1 MSGPRN
7 AEDRLRRLLV
17 MLPYLMEAGEVPL
30 VEVAERFDMTEAQVT
45 SDLELVA
52 MCGLPPYVDEMI
64 DVFVDDG
71 MIFVGVPRLFTRS
84 LRLTAPEAFSL
95 LASGRAA
102 MELPGGDASGP
113 LARGLAR
120 LATALGAAGIE
131 TAGAGVDDTAGVAID
146 LTRPELADEII
157 DAVAE
162 HAELAV
168 SYYSPGRDVVSDRM
182 LVPRHV
188 FVEAGNWYVRADDAM
203 SGELRTFR
211 IDRIDRVE
219 RTGRLVGPSV
229 DDPGQVQ
236 PFFTDAAVPRATLRV
251 GPDAQW
257 IVDRYPIDA
266 TEPVVAPKGS
276 NSSVRSQAKAG
287 WIDVTLPVASERWL
301 ARLLIR
307 LGPNAKLIEPDRLRP
322 AVTTLARRMLARYDD

>member
-1 MSGPRN
+1 
-7 AEDRLRRLLV
+7 

-30 VEVAERFDMTEAQVT
+30 AEVAERFDMTAAQVT
-45 SDLELVA
+45 KDLELVA

-95 LASGRAA
+95 LAAGRAA

-131 TAGAGVDDTAGVAID
+131 TAGTSAGDTAGVAID
-146 LTRPELADEII
+146 LTRPALTDEII
-157 DAVAE
+157 DAVAG

-168 SYYSPGRDVVSDRM
+168 SYYSPGRDAVTERT
-182 LVPRHV
+182 LAPRHV

-211 IDRIDRVE
+211 IDRIDHIE
-219 RTGRLVGPSV
+219 RTGRVVDPSN
-229 DDPGQVQ
+229 DDLGEIQ
-236 PFFTDAAVPRATLRV
+236 PFFTDAAVPRARLRV

-257 IVDRYPIDA
+257 IVDRYPIDGA
-266 TEPVVAPKGS
+266 EPVVAPKGS
-276 NSSVRSQAKAG
+276 SALLRSRAKAG
-287 WIDVTLPVASERWL
+287 WLDVTLPVASERWL

-307 LGPNAKLIEPDRLRP
+307 LGPNAELIEPDELRP
-322 AVTTLARRMLARYDD
+322 AVTLLAQRMLARYHD

>member
-1 MSGPRN
+1 
-7 AEDRLRRLLV
+7 

-30 VEVAERFDMTEAQVT
+30 AEVAERFDMSEAQVT
-45 SDLELVA
+45 NDLELVA

-131 TAGAGVDDTAGVAID
+131 TASSGADDTAGVAID
-146 LTRPELADEII
+146 LSRPELTDEII
-157 DAVAE
+157 DAVAG

-168 SYYSPGRDVVSDRM
+168 SYYSPARDAVTDRM

-188 FVEAGNWYVRADDAM
+188 FVEAGNWYVRADDAR

-211 IDRIDRVE
+211 IDRIEHVE
-219 RTGRLVGPSV
+219 PTGRLVDPPS
-229 DDPGQVQ
+229 DDLGDHQ
-236 PFFTDAAVPRATLRV
+236 PFFTDAAVPRARLLV

-257 IVDRYPIDA
+257 IIDRYPIDN

-276 NSSVRSQAKAG
+276 SALLRTRAKAG
-287 WIDVTLPVASERWL
+287 WLEVTLPVASERWL

-307 LGPNAKLIEPDRLRP
+307 LGPNAELIEPDELRP
-322 AVTTLARRMLARYDD
+322 AATSLAQRMLARYEE